1 MEYLKYILH
10 TAYKYFNVIEEAS
23 TKTNFHSYIY
33 STFLCHDESP
43 PINYK
48 NIMSEKYCLI

>member
-1 MEYLKYILH
+1 MEYLKCLLS
-10 TAYKYFNVIEEAS
+10 TAYKYFNVIEEVS
-23 TKTNFHSYIY
+23 TKTNFHSYTN
-33 STFLCHDESP
+33 STFLCYYESP